1 MTSGMK
7 VKLNM
12 TFEEIF
18 EKLDR
23 HELVIV
29 HMKETMIPMIYD
41 PFDKQL
47 YDMPE
52 GYMAYDKHHFFKKI

>member
-1 MTSGMK
+1 
-7 VKLNM
+7 M

-29 HMKETMIPMIYD
+29 HMKETMVPMLYD
-41 PFDKQL
+41 PYDKAL
-47 YDMPE
+47 YEMPE